1 MLSLIPDL
9 TALPVWLLC
18 GAPVALFVFVVILAI
33 PYLRKFGD

>member
-1 MLSLIPDL
+1 MFNLIADL